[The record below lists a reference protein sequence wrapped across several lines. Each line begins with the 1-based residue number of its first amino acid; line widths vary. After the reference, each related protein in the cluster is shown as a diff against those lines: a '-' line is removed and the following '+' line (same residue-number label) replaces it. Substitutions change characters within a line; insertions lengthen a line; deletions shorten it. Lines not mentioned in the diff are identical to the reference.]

1 MNRIK
6 RMMGAVLVC
15 VMTVGMLTACGNR
28 SVGFDA
34 SQEIGVISREDGSGT
49 RSAFIELFGVEQKN
63 EAGEKVDYTTQTAVI
78 TKDTSVMM
86 TTVSGDKYAMGYV
99 SLGSLNDTVKAIK
112 IGGVEP
118 TVENIKSGA
127 YEISRPFNI
136 VTGDDLSDLAQDFIT
151 YILSA
156 DGQSIIENNNYIP
169 VQEGERYQ
177 STGLSGKLVVSGSS
191 SVTPVMEKLKE
202 GYEALNAGVT
212 IEIQQHDSSTGI
224 ADTIDGTCD
233 IGMASRD
240 LKDAEIEEGVT
251 ATAIALD
258 GIAVIVNSQCPI
270 DDLTTEQ
277 VRDIFMGTITT
288 WDELEQ

>member
-1 MNRIK
+1 MIKIK
-6 RMMGAVLVC
+6 RMMSAVLVC
-15 VMTVGMLTACGNR
+15 AMTVGMMTACGGKTE
-28 SVGFDA
+28 GFDA

-49 RSAFIELFGVEQKN
+49 RSAFVELFGVEQKN
-63 EAGEKVDYTTQTAVI
+63 EAGEKVDYTVQTAVI

-86 TTVSGDKYAMGYV
+86 TTVSGDMYAMGYI
-99 SLGSLNDTVKAIK
+99 SLGSLNDTVKAVRIN
-112 IGGVEP
+112 GVDA

-136 VTGDDLSDLAQDFIT
+136 VTGDNLSDLAQDFIA

-156 DGQSIIENNNYIP
+156 DGQGIIESNNYIS
-169 VQEGERYQ
+169 VADGERYQ
-177 STGLSGKLVVSGSS
+177 STGLSGKLVISGSS

-224 ADTIDGTCD
+224 ANTIDGTCD

-240 LKDAEIEEGVT
+240 LKDAEIEAGVT
-251 ATAIALD
+251 AMAIALD
-258 GIAVIVNSQCPI
+258 GIAVIVNNACPVN
-270 DDLTTEQ
+270 DLTSEQ
-277 VRDIFMGTITT
+277 IRDIFMGTITV
-288 WDELEQ
+288 WEELEQ